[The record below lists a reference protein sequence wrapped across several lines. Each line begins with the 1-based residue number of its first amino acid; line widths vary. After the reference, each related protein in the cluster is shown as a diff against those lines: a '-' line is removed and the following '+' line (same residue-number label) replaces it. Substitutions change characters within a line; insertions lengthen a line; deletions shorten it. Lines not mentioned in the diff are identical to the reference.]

1 MISIFAIN
9 QIQIWEANLKINSL
23 LKNMNMQ
30 LMEIQVMSWHSVVV
44 EIFIFVINQIQILR
58 VTVNLVVRMIY
69 QMDTHVVEIQKIFWQ
84 EIIIFSLKLHR
95 RYWRNIYIKN
105 KNKLFKAAIL
115 LASCFFREC
124 ETATLTILIKQL
136 HLN

>member
-1 MISIFAIN
+1 
-9 QIQIWEANLKINSL
+9 
-23 LKNMNMQ
+23 
-30 LMEIQVMSWHSVVV
+30 MSWHSVVV

-84 EIIIFSLKLHR
+84 EIIIFFLKLHR

-115 LASCFFREC
+115 
-124 ETATLTILIKQL
+124 
-136 HLN
+136 

>member
-1 MISIFAIN
+1 MDQYSVVMISIFAIN

-30 LMEIQVMSWHSVVV
+30 FMKIQVMSWHSVVV

-58 VTVNLVVRMIY
+58 VTVNLVVRMIC
-69 QMDTHVVEIQKIFWQ
+69 QMDTHVVEIQKILWQ
-84 EIIIFSLKLHR
+84 EIIIFLNFFLKLHR

-115 LASCFFREC
+115 
-124 ETATLTILIKQL
+124 
-136 HLN
+136 

>member
-1 MISIFAIN
+1 MHDKEIQVMDQYSVVMISIFAIN

-30 LMEIQVMSWHSVVV
+30 FMEIQVMSWHSVVV

-58 VTVNLVVRMIY
+58 VTVNLVVRMIC

-84 EIIIFSLKLHR
+84 EIIIFFLKLHR

-115 LASCFFREC
+115 
-124 ETATLTILIKQL
+124 
-136 HLN
+136 